1 MNKLWI
7 LILYLACP
15 LGLLAQQSAAYNKKG
30 DEAMKRQ
37 DYSDAKMWYEEGVSQ
52 CDPYSIR
59 RLTAI
64 WLEKER
70 MRPSMRSLMNKCLNC
85 LNVKATENDTAA
97 VVQLI
102 TYYAEGIGTPKN
114 DELATYWQERLQT
127 LRRRAE
133 TLSAEPAPAGGSR
146 RSRMEFFAGYAYA
159 VESPYGLTVGGMARR
174 VGWYVRFK
182 TNMSFQNHDYACTND
197 GVLTDFPTGN
207 ESYSSDPSKKNKI
220 NSLQAMAGMLVKCTP
235 WLYVST
241 GLGYGQRELLHPFA
255 THSKDNYHDENAQ
268 RKLWA
273 KNMDSSYTGIAA
285 EADLIGRWHSFF
297 LSAGCNTINFKYIDL
312 NMGVGM
318 FF

>member
-15 LGLLAQQSAAYNKKG
+15 LGLLAQQAAAYNKKG
-30 DEAMKRQ
+30 DEAMKRR

-59 RLTAI
+59 HLTAI

-85 LNVKATENDTAA
+85 LNVRATENDTAA

-102 TYYAEGIGTPKN
+102 TYYSEGIGTPKN
-114 DELATYWQERLQT
+114 EELATYWQQRLQT
-127 LRRRAE
+127 LRR
-133 TLSAEPAPAGGSR
+133 SAATFPGEPADGSHSAPR
-146 RSRMEFFAGYAYA
+146 RMEFFTGYAYS
-159 VESPYGLTVGGMARR
+159 VEAPYGITVGGMARR
-174 VGWYVRFK
+174 LGWYVRFK

-197 GVLTDFPTGN
+197 GVLTDFPTSH
-207 ESYSSDPSKKNKI
+207 ESYTSDLSKKNKI
-220 NSLQAMAGMLVKCTP
+220 NSFQATAGILVKCNT
-235 WLYVST
+235 WLYASM
-241 GLGYGQRELLHPFA
+241 GLGYGRRELLHPFV
-255 THSKDNYHDENAQ
+255 THSQDNYYDENTQ

-285 EADLIGRWHSFF
+285 EADLIGRWHAFF
-297 LSAGCNTINFKYIDL
+297 LSAGCNTVNFKYIDL
-312 NMGVGM
+312 NVGVGM